1 MKIHEYCVTTIG
13 VDKKNATPA
22 KFCTKKVKKVR
33 SQADYNDGFHF
44 LLFHPEK
51 VRKSKKSKTSPGP
64 PCKILKNVEGTN
76 PSSRSY

>member
-1 MKIHEYCVTTIG
+1 MAIDLVFIRFLPSGST
-13 VDKKNATPA
+13 KKNATPA

-51 VRKSKKSKTSPGP
+51 VRKGKKVIFP
-64 PCKILKNVEGTN
+64 PDPLVKF
-76 PSSRSY
+76 